1 MVWII
6 VLLCIILSV
15 FLILTLRLGLRIR
28 YSEEKGLTVVLTAA
42 GVPLRL
48 IYPETR
54 KTVKIRLR
62 DFTPRAV
69 KKRREKSNK
78 EKFKSRKISRK
89 QNGKNEKR
97 KQTFSD
103 KLEML
108 RQIIRIVRLLL
119 RRFLTYLRTD
129 IRCFEITVSGMDAAE
144 TAIVYGAVS
153 QSAAY
158 LFELLDNNTNVRWKN
173 ADKCGIYIDF
183 VGDHCEAA
191 VDITLSLRV
200 WQLLDLLW
208 RGISSLSF
216 AAEKRIG

>member
-6 VLLCIILSV
+6 VLLCIILTV

>member
-6 VLLCIILSV
+6 VLLCIILTV

-200 WQLLDLLW
+200 WQLLDFLW

>member
-6 VLLCIILSV
+6 VLLCIILTV

-119 RRFLTYLRTD
+119 RRFLTYLLTD

>member
-1 MVWII
+1 MDYCIALHYFNCFPYFNVETWASNT
-6 VLLCIILSV
+6 LFRRKRFDGLCLPQ
-15 FLILTLRLGLRIR
+15 
-28 YSEEKGLTVVLTAA
+28 A

>member
-6 VLLCIILSV
+6 VLLCIILTV

-129 IRCFEITVSGMDAAE
+129 IRCFEIIVSGMDAAE

>member
-6 VLLCIILSV
+6 VLLCIILTV

-89 QNGKNEKR
+89 QNGMKKENKR
-97 KQTFSD
+97 S
-103 KLEML
+103 
-108 RQIIRIVRLLL
+108 QISWKCCVRL
-119 RRFLTYLRTD
+119 YGS
-129 IRCFEITVSGMDAAE
+129 SG
-144 TAIVYGAVS
+144 S
-153 QSAAY
+153 C
-158 LFELLDNNTNVRWKN
+158 LDGFSHICVR
-173 ADKCGIYIDF
+173 I
-183 VGDHCEAA
+183 
-191 VDITLSLRV
+191 
-200 WQLLDLLW
+200 
-208 RGISSLSF
+208 
-216 AAEKRIG
+216 

>member
-6 VLLCIILSV
+6 VLLCIILTV

-89 QNGKNEKR
+89 QNEKNKKR
-97 KQTFSD
+97 
-103 KLEML
+103 
-108 RQIIRIVRLLL
+108 
-119 RRFLTYLRTD
+119 
-129 IRCFEITVSGMDAAE
+129 
-144 TAIVYGAVS
+144 
-153 QSAAY
+153 
-158 LFELLDNNTNVRWKN
+158 
-173 ADKCGIYIDF
+173 
-183 VGDHCEAA
+183 
-191 VDITLSLRV
+191 
-200 WQLLDLLW
+200 
-208 RGISSLSF
+208 
-216 AAEKRIG
+216 